1 MITLVCLHGWGGSK
15 ESWTE
20 LIAALQGTD
29 VRILAPDLPGFG
41 AEPEPVK
48 AWTNDDYALWT
59 ETYISKNVARESR
72 LWIIGHSHG
81 GRIAMKLELRKNLK
95 IERLF
100 LCAPAGIR
108 HARHWKRIFGLTLA
122 MIGKP
127 ILSLPIIRTLAP
139 LARTLLYKLIRVHDY
154 ERASPIMQQTLI
166 LITEED
172 FQPLLKNIKLLTD
185 LFWGTEDG
193 MTPYKD
199 SKIFTRE
206 MTNITLHTFPEIRHA
221 VHRDKAKE
229 IASIIQG
236 RIQSA

>member
-20 LIAALQGTD
+20 LTTALRGTD
-29 VRILAPDLPGFG
+29 VHVVAPDIPGFG
-41 AEPEPVK
+41 TEPEPVK
-48 AWTNDDYALWT
+48 AWTNDDYALWA
-59 ETYISKNVARESR
+59 EAYISKHVQKDSR

-81 GRIAMKLELRKNLK
+81 GRISMKLVIRKNLQV
-95 IERLF
+95 ERLF

-127 ILSLPIIRTLAP
+127 LLALPIIRTLAP

-154 ERASPIMQQTLI
+154 ERASPLMQQTLI
-166 LITEED
+166 LVTEED
-172 FQPLLKNIKLLTD
+172 FQPLLKNINVPTD

-193 MTPYKD
+193 MTPHKD

-206 MTNITLHTFPEIRHA
+206 MTNIRLHTFTGIRHA

-229 IASIIQG
+229 IASVIQA
-236 RIQSA
+236 RIESA